1 MKKLFLIS
9 LLLNTTFLFAQN
21 KTTAFDTDIL
31 SSSDYVVGVPYLLE
45 NDGTVN
51 GIQLENN
58 GTEVEVQFGIYADD
72 NDGPG
77 ELLFTSEVVQLSEK
91 NFQLSIQDIELE
103 KGKYWIMTNYKSEGK
118 HLKADVSDPFAKVYY
133 MPSQFGQTF
142 PSLGYDFE
150 MYEGHQFPIKLLMQ
164 TKEVKPLFEVFP
176 NPTVGQLHINGTQ
189 KEYDITVFD
198 SNAKKVLSLRSH
210 DYNTVL
216 EMESLQKGTYYVT
229 VEGEETFRVLK
240 K

>member
-45 NDGTVN
+45 NDGTIN

-58 GTEVEVQFGIYADD
+58 ATEVQAQFGIYADD

-77 ELLFTSEVVQLSEK
+77 ALIYTSDIVQLSEK
-91 NFQLSIQDIELE
+91 NLQLSIQDIELE
-103 KGKYWIMTNYKSEGK
+103 KGKYWIMTNYKTEGK
-118 HLKADVSDPFAKVYY
+118 HLKADISNPLAKVYY
-133 MPSQFGQTF
+133 MPSQFGQAF

-164 TKEVKPLFEVFP
+164 PKEVQPLFEVFP
-176 NPTVGQLHINGTQ
+176 NPTVGQLYINGTQ
-189 KEYDITVFD
+189 KEYNITVFD

-216 EMESLQKGTYYVT
+216 EMESLQKGTYYVS